1 MQAYG
6 KVRATGLQPRG
17 ARRPL
22 WCAGLAI
29 IVQLCLWGVETSPVL
44 GQPVPLA
51 DVVPTWDELE
61 TPVDELMRLAT
72 GYADAM
78 REWKTAKLTADTL
91 QVLRP
96 NALITNL
103 EVQIARVNVET
114 AEAKVVV
121 LRAICQKQLEAATS
135 RLELIKRLES
145 IGAQAPAE
153 GGVNQSRIRVMQAEA
168 TVAILKMILAIK

>member
-1 MQAYG
+1 MRFRESIGAIRPQS
-6 KVRATGLQPRG
+6 RG
-17 ARRPL
+17 AWRRL
-22 WCAGLAI
+22 TCAGLAI
-29 IVQLCLWGVETSPVL
+29 IVQLCLWGAGMSPLL

-51 DVVPTWDELE
+51 DVVPLDELE
-61 TPVDELMRLAT
+61 TPVDELMRLAV

-91 QVLRP
+91 AVLRP

-121 LRAICQKQLEAATS
+121 LRAICEKQLSAATI
-135 RLELIKRLES
+135 RLELVKRLEN
-145 IGAQAPAE
+145 IGSPAQADGAAGP
-153 GGVNQSRIRVMQAEA
+153 NRIRVMQAEA
-168 TVAILKMILAIK
+168 TVAILRMILAIK